1 MLHTREPGGTQLS
14 DELREIMLL
23 RKELRPTARAEALL
37 VCTARAQLV
46 EEVLRP
52 ALQMGRVVV
61 CDRYAGST
69 LAYQGYG
76 RGVDLGELRDVLAFA
91 TEGLWPDLTFLL
103 DIPPDEGLRR
113 KLGQGGGDPAVW
125 DRIESEAM
133 DFHERVRAGYL
144 ALAAADP
151 DHWRVLD
158 GREPVEQLAEAVWE
172 SVTQMREI

>member
-1 MLHTREPGGTQLS
+1 MLPTREPGGTQVG
-14 DELREIMLL
+14 DELRELLL
-23 RKELRPTARAEALL
+23 RRRELTPTARAEALL
-37 VCTARAQLV
+37 MCAARAQLV

-52 ALQMGRVVV
+52 AVAAGQVVV

-76 RGVDLGELRDVLAFA
+76 RGVDLGELRHVLAFA

-125 DRIESEAM
+125 DRIESEAI

-158 GREPVEQLAEAVWE
+158 GREPVEQLAAAVWE
-172 SVTQMREI
+172 SITQLR